1 MEVAQGGR
9 EGGRGRSYG
18 APRTDQ
24 PNQGAELSY
33 SCSVESGA
41 LAQLN
46 QIEPVDRR
54 CFRRAVWAHTSST
67 TPVRYGGSDRH
78 RTRDEVA
85 GHHHLPSRTWTTAT
99 NQAASLVSATL
110 HSAPRRRCSS
120 QEDAQ
125 AVVPTWSGAAGL
137 AALPGDPEDPY
148 APGKIYCPGYPRA
161 ERLGSHTRDLMVWS
175 LVLWWPSRAF
185 APCLAI
191 AGSHKTHAQSSP
203 GSCYGLSSVASSA
216 HSQSP
221 TPVSQSPTPVPKVH
235 IEGAFRETHEPVST
249 PLTASTSSD
258 MVAAACSLARGWTSA
273 DGTIRKAF

>member
-85 GHHHLPSRTWTTAT
+85 GHHHLPSRTLTTAT

-110 HSAPRRRCSS
+110 HSTPLRAG
-120 QEDAQ
+120 DAQ
-125 AVVPTWSGAAGL
+125 AKKMRRPSCRPGVGL
-137 AALPGDPEDPY
+137 
-148 APGKIYCPGYPRA
+148 
-161 ERLGSHTRDLMVWS
+161 
-175 LVLWWPSRAF
+175 
-185 APCLAI
+185 
-191 AGSHKTHAQSSP
+191 
-203 GSCYGLSSVASSA
+203 
-216 HSQSP
+216 
-221 TPVSQSPTPVPKVH
+221 
-235 IEGAFRETHEPVST
+235 
-249 PLTASTSSD
+249 
-258 MVAAACSLARGWTSA
+258 RGWPHCR
-273 DGTIRKAF
+273 GTQRTLTHPVRFIAQGILELSDWGRTQET